1 MRIIKKVYHGI
12 IFVLTMTLFFVSFPI
27 AFLVFGRKKYWL
39 VSEVDFDA
47 RDNGIHFFKYLNNEH
62 KDINSIYLISK
73 KNPNYQ
79 MVKDIGKVVEP
90 HSYKHMLIFIASQ
103 AKISTLVH
111 GCSPSWCV
119 TKYLLKHHCIGKNI
133 ALKHGIFKNLHP
145 NYFKK
150 NAHLDLICCGAKP
163 EFDFIDNNFGYER
176 GVAKYTGLAR
186 FDALHN
192 LETKKEIF
200 VMPTWR
206 RWLDLINSKEEFE
219 VSDYF
224 VNWIGLLK
232 DENFLKMVNDNNLT
246 ICFYVHPKLNR
257 FIESFDDVKN
267 VTFLNS
273 KNGDSVQQHLKEA
286 AIMIT
291 DFSSVFFDFAYM
303 RKPAIYFQFDEDKYY
318 ESHYIKAYFD
328 YRDNGFGPVAIN
340 KEEAISALNEIV
352 KNNMCMKN
360 KYLKRAEE
368 FFPLYDEKN
377 CERIYNSILEVIK
390 K

>member
-1 MRIIKKVYHGI
+1 MIDLQNLLLEAITHV
-12 IFVLTMTLFFVSFPI
+12 
-27 AFLVFGRKKYWL
+27 
-39 VSEVDFDA
+39 
-47 RDNGIHFFKYLNNEH
+47 NG
-62 KDINSIYLISK
+62 
-73 KNPNYQ
+73 
-79 MVKDIGKVVEP
+79 
-90 HSYKHMLIFIASQ
+90 
-103 AKISTLVH
+103 
-111 GCSPSWCV
+111 
-119 TKYLLKHHCIGKNI
+119 LLPGQ
-133 ALKHGIFKNLHP
+133 
-145 NYFKK
+145 
-150 NAHLDLICCGAKP
+150 
-163 EFDFIDNNFGYER
+163 
-176 GVAKYTGLAR
+176 
-186 FDALHN
+186 
-192 LETKKEIF
+192 
-200 VMPTWR
+200 
-206 RWLDLINSKEEFE
+206 EFE

-352 KNNMCMKN
+352 KNNMNMQN

-377 CERIYNSILEVIK
+377 CERIYNSILEAIK